1 PPSQPD
7 FLLSAS
13 PSSLTVRQG
22 TTATTTI
29 KITQEGGFNSSVF
42 LFVLNPPPG
51 VFAMFSANPATGTST
66 LTFMTFSITP
76 TGTYPVTIL
85 GFGGATKNR
94 DGISTRWRDRKST
107 RLNSSHL
114 GI

>member
-1 PPSQPD
+1 M
-7 FLLSAS
+7 
-13 PSSLTVRQG
+13 
-22 TTATTTI
+22 
-29 KITQEGGFNSSVF
+29 F

-85 GFGGATKNR
+85 GFGGATMHEINVNL
-94 DGISTRWRDRKST
+94 TVAP
-107 RLNSSHL
+107 
-114 GI
+114 